1 MVTHQFAI
9 IMTIQDDND
18 DYDKVYET
26 DEYYHDNVDDVD
38 VVNDDVNNNNCIIYD
53 NNLFNLTNRCNAI

>member
-53 NNLFNLTNRCNAI
+53 NNLFNLTNRFNAI